1 MLSLISKSLSSPKKQ
16 NKRASIVNS
25 NYNSSV
31 SISRNSL
38 DNNKL
43 MSEFD
48 DTEIVKDTPLS
59 FVVRKVRQLENLT
72 VEDFLIVQELD
83 KDTLINLLI
92 EYNSAL
98 RFNFAYKNK
107 TFR

>member
-1 MLSLISKSLSSPKKQ
+1 MLSLISKSLSAPKK

-31 SISRNSL
+31 SIQRNSL
-38 DNNKL
+38 DTKI
-43 MSEFD
+43 SEFE
-48 DTEIVKDTPLS
+48 DTEIIKDTPLS

-72 VEDFLIVQELD
+72 VEDFIVIQELE
-83 KDTLINLLI
+83 KDVLINLLI

-98 RFNFAYKNK
+98 RFNFFSKNK
-107 TFR
+107 TYR